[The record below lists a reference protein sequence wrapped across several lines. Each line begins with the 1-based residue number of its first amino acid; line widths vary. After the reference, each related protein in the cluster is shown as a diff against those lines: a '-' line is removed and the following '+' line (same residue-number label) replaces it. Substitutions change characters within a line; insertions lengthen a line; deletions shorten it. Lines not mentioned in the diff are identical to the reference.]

1 MKPDSDDGKEFQESE
16 SITDRPDGWLLLE
29 WKSGD
34 EHAAG
39 ILFDRYAFR
48 LVALVARRLNRRYRS
63 QIDPDAVMQSAM
75 GSFFEAARHSRIQVS
90 HSVSLWRLLATF
102 ARRKL
107 ARSIERH
114 SASKRGGKQTRVP
127 LDQAVDQTEIFSADD
142 SDADE
147 ILDQLRAELPADQFS
162 VVEALLAGLT
172 QQEIAKS
179 LGIDERTVR
188 RRISRVRKL
197 LSPVAD
203 ETTNPLS
210 RDSDKQGLVASSTT
224 LPRVNYNQF
233 VLGKLIGSG
242 GFGKVYRASM
252 QFDGSTI
259 AAKFLRKAFW
269 QNDEARESF
278 IREINAASR
287 INHPGVIR
295 YLGYGESPHGGPY
308 VLSEWID
315 GRPMHETD
323 GPSEQRFTQWLR
335 QICEAM
341 QSVHSAT
348 LVHGDLTP
356 ANILIDDRDRV
367 TITDFGFSQ
376 ASVGA
381 TSPILGGTLGF
392 AAPEQIDPAFGNISP
407 KTDIYAIGGLIH
419 WYLYGT
425 PPIAGDGAAE
435 ILIETIDRQRFS
447 TDTKSQNS
455 TNLQT
460 VMRRSLASS
469 PADRQATLEEIIRF
483 FSG

>member
-1 MKPDSDDGKEFQESE
+1 
-16 SITDRPDGWLLLE
+16 
-29 WKSGD
+29 
-34 EHAAG
+34 
-39 ILFDRYAFR
+39 
-48 LVALVARRLNRRYRS
+48 
-63 QIDPDAVMQSAM
+63 
-75 GSFFEAARHSRIQVS
+75 
-90 HSVSLWRLLATF
+90 
-102 ARRKL
+102 
-107 ARSIERH
+107 
-114 SASKRGGKQTRVP
+114 
-127 LDQAVDQTEIFSADD
+127 
-142 SDADE
+142 
-147 ILDQLRAELPADQFS
+147 
-162 VVEALLAGLT
+162 
-172 QQEIAKS
+172 
-179 LGIDERTVR
+179 
-188 RRISRVRKL
+188 
-197 LSPVAD
+197 
-203 ETTNPLS
+203 
-210 RDSDKQGLVASSTT
+210 
-224 LPRVNYNQF
+224 
-233 VLGKLIGSG
+233 
-242 GFGKVYRASM
+242 
-252 QFDGSTI
+252 
-259 AAKFLRKAFW
+259 
-269 QNDEARESF
+269 
-278 IREINAASR
+278 SR